1 MACIAPGYIDL
12 KSTMNNTKKKDRQKI
27 LSEIPLKKFGNVKDL
42 LDGIN
47 FLIANEYFNGKILK
61 IDGGL

>member
-1 MACIAPGYIDL
+1 M
-12 KSTMNNTKKKDRQKI
+12 KNTKKKDRQKI